1 MKLSRGF
8 VAFLAGL
15 GLTAASAL
23 PLSFAGLLLVP
34 GVFVAVAVGA
44 GTVHEPGRWGGG
56 WTLAVIYVSS
66 FVIWGVLA
74 YVVTSFFA
82 KRRVV

>member
-23 PLSFAGLLLVP
+23 PLTFAGLLLVP
-34 GVFVAVAVGA
+34 GVFVSVAVGA
-44 GTVHEPGRWGGG
+44 GTVHEPGR
-56 WTLAVIYVSS
+56 
-66 FVIWGVLA
+66 
-74 YVVTSFFA
+74 
-82 KRRVV
+82 